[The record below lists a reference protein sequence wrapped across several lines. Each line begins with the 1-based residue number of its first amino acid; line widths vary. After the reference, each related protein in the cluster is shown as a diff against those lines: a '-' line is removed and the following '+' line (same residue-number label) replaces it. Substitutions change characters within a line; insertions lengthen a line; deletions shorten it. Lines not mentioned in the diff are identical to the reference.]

1 MDNAH
6 RKTAVLTT
14 PASGK
19 AAERIGSGKTCV
31 FVFCKTR
38 LAQDIVQEKF
48 PEKNPKKC

>member
-1 MDNAH
+1 MQH
-6 RKTAVLTT
+6 CLILGGGL
-14 PASGK
+14 SGK

-38 LAQDIVQEKF
+38 LAQDIVQEKL